1 MSMKILF
8 DTNIIL
14 DVLLDRKPHSSAAIE
29 LLSAV
34 ENKIIDGTLCATTIT
49 TIDYLITKSKGRA
62 ASKDAIS
69 CLLDLFEIAEVN
81 TATLRSAL
89 DSDFTDFEDA
99 VLYFSGVA
107 IGLDGVVTR
116 NSNDFKLATLP
127 IYSPSDLISKI
138 SS

>member
-1 MSMKILF
+1 LKILF
-8 DTNIIL
+8 DTNIVL
-14 DVLLDRKPHSSAAIE
+14 DVLLDREPHSVLAIQ
-29 LLSAV
+29 LFSAV
-34 ENKIIDGTLCATTIT
+34 ENKLIDGVLCATTIT
-49 TIDYLITKSKGRA
+49 TIDYLITKSKSRT
-62 ASKDAIS
+62 ASNEAIL

-89 DSDFTDFEDA
+89 DSNFTDFEDA
-99 VLYFSGVA
+99 VLYFSGIAQGV
-107 IGLDGVVTR
+107 DGVVTR

>member
-1 MSMKILF
+1 MKILF
-8 DTNIIL
+8 DTNIVL
-14 DVLLDRKPHSSAAIE
+14 DVLLDREPHSVLAIQ
-29 LLSAV
+29 LFSAV
-34 ENKIIDGTLCATTIT
+34 ENKLIDGVLCATTIT
-49 TIDYLITKSKGRA
+49 TIDYLITKSKSRT
-62 ASKDAIS
+62 ASNEAIL

-89 DSDFTDFEDA
+89 DSNFTDFEDA
-99 VLYFSGVA
+99 VLYFSGIAQGV
-107 IGLDGVVTR
+107 DGVVTR

>member
-1 MSMKILF
+1 MKILF

-14 DVLLDRKPHSSAAIE
+14 DVLLDRKPHSSAAIQ

-34 ENKIIDGTLCATTIT
+34 ENKIIHGALCATTIT

-81 TATLRSAL
+81 TATIRSAL
-89 DSDFTDFEDA
+89 DSEFTDFEDA

-107 IGLDGVVTR
+107 IAVDGVVTR
-116 NSNDFKLATLP
+116 NIHDFNLATLP
-127 IYSPSDLISKI
+127 IHSPCELLSKI
-138 SS
+138 KQ